1 MLFWGVIMDTDG
13 PIIKIKKGVFT
24 ARGQRV
30 VAAADAA
37 AFYEVTP
44 HALLCAVA
52 RNPRKFTRQFMF
64 RLTRP
69 EQAAVPALRT
79 LRKPPLVFTEIGVS
93 MLSTVL
99 NSGKAAQINVE
110 IVREVVRTLKSL
122 GLSVWDIVPK
132 AGN

>member
-1 MLFWGVIMDTDG
+1 MDTDG
-13 PIIKIKKGVFT
+13 PVIKIKIGVFM

-44 HALLCAVA
+44 RALLSAVS
-52 RNPRKFTRQFMF
+52 RNRCKFGRQFMF
-64 RLTRP
+64 RLTPR
-69 EQAAVPALRT
+69 EQAAVPALRG
-79 LRKPPLVFTEIGVS
+79 LAGPPLVFTESGVS

-99 NSGKAAQINVE
+99 HSDKAARINVE

-122 GLSVWDIVPK
+122 GLSAWDMLR
-132 AGN
+132 